1 MLNLQLARKYSR
13 AIFLL
18 AQEENKLIEYGQ
30 ELTEVSKA
38 IFGQADFKAFMTNP
52 RVQAR
57 SKKELV
63 TKLFR
68 ENMSQTVFH
77 FLMLLIDKK
86 REALLEEI
94 AREYEVFS
102 NQARGIVIADVTTAR
117 IMSEVQSAGLKS
129 KLEKVTGKT
138 IRLRPHVNAAIIG
151 GAIVRMGDK
160 RIDGS
165 VAGRMQALQAELLAD

>member
-18 AQEENKLIEYGQ
+18 AQEENKLVEYGQ
-30 ELTEVSKA
+30 QLTEVSQV
-38 IFGQADFKAFMTNP
+38 IFGQADLKAFMTNP
-52 RVQAR
+52 LIQAK
-57 SKKELV
+57 SKRELV

-68 ENMSQTVFH
+68 EDVSHTVFN

-94 AREYEVFS
+94 SHEYEVYS

-117 IMSEVQSAGLKS
+117 IMGEVQSASLKS
-129 KLEKVTGKT
+129 KLEEVTGKT
-138 IRLRPHVNAAIIG
+138 IKLRPHIDAAIIG
-151 GAIVRMGDK
+151 GAVVRMGDK

-165 VAGRMQALQAELLAD
+165 ITGRMQALQAELLAD